1 MKRSEKALSY
11 YSNGY
16 NCAQSV
22 VAAFFDLLK
31 MDEKVVLRMVSG
43 FGGGMGRMQQTCGAV
58 TGAFM
63 IISFMRGKYDVND
76 TEAKEITNKL
86 IQDFSAKFVAR
97 HGTINCKELIKYD
110 LSTEEGRKQAKE
122 ANVFNAECSKFV
134 QLAVEILEELLLKQS
149 D

>member
-22 VAAFFDLLK
+22 VAAFTDLLN
-31 MDEKVVLRMVSG
+31 MDEEMALRMVSG

-86 IQDFSAKFVAR
+86 IQDFSAKFVAQ

-110 LSTEEGRKQAKE
+110 LNTEEGRQQAKE

-134 QLAVEILEELLLKQS
+134 QLAVEILEELLIEKK
-149 D
+149 